1 LIVIPKE
8 KIIRVNDSLKKI
20 YPAASVELQFS
31 TGFELLVA
39 VILSA
44 QCTDDRVNAVTASL
58 FKKYKSPEGYL
69 EVPEAELQEDIR
81 PTGFYRNKAKA
92 LRACCKQL
100 IEEFKGEIPQQ
111 IDEMIK
117 LSGVGR
123 KTAAMVLGNAYGLN
137 QGIAVDT
144 HVVRVVKRLNLSRQT
159 KVEKIES
166 KLMQIVPEGDWTQ
179 FSNSMILFGR
189 RICQARKPKCPECPF
204 KDWCPSPDKT
214 V

>member
-1 LIVIPKE
+1 LTQKK
-8 KIIRVNDSLKKI
+8 KILTVNDSLKKI
-20 YPAASVELQFS
+20 FLNASVELQFS

-44 QCTDDRVNAVTASL
+44 QCTDDRVNAVTESL
-58 FKKYKSPEGYL
+58 FKKYRSPEDYL
-69 EVPEAELQEDIR
+69 SVSEVEVQEDIR
-81 PTGFYRNKAKA
+81 STGFYRNKAKA
-92 LRACCKQL
+92 LKACCKQL
-100 IEEFKGEIPQQ
+100 IEEFNGEIPQR
-111 IDEMIK
+111 IDKMIK

-144 HVVRVVKRLNLSRQT
+144 HVLRIVKRLKLSPET

-166 KLMQIVPEGDWTQ
+166 KLMQVVPQGDWTQ
-179 FSNSMILFGR
+179 ISNSMILFGR
-189 RICQARKPKCPECPF
+189 RICQARKPKCSECPF